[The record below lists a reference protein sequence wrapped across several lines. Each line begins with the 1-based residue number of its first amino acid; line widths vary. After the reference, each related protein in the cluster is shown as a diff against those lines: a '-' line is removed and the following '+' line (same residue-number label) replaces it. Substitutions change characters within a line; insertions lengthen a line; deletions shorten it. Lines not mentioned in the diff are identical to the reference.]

1 MIKADTDL
9 IKNALDKHYQDAIA
23 LSYDLAAHPELS
35 HKEFRSSKKIVELL
49 RKGGYEVEYPFSG
62 YDTAFCGVMDNGD
75 GPSIAILVEYDAL
88 PEIGHGCGHNL
99 HGSISVLA
107 ALAMTELKDQF
118 KGKVYVIGTPGEEE
132 EGAKIRMAEKGVFDD
147 MSLAVMMHSCGGG
160 YCIPNMDLLSLRCY
174 VIEFFGE
181 SAHAV
186 AAPWKGRSA
195 LAAAR
200 KFLDLIDARREC
212 FTPDVHVN
220 AVILDGG
227 KAPNIIPDH
236 AEVRL
241 EFRTDSMGKLEEID
255 DMIVKCMN
263 GAALALDC
271 KVTKRLG
278 FADFADMVRVEPLE
292 REIKLLFESLGKEV
306 APVLLPTGSS
316 DMGNVSY
323 RCPSIQPL
331 ISITD
336 KNYALHTK
344 EFAEATLLPEAHEAL
359 LLGANAIVQLSLK
372 VLNDDSYRREIYDDF
387 IRKRDLKQRVE
398 Y

>member
-1 MIKADTDL
+1 MMTKTDVEL
-9 IKNALDKHYQDAIA
+9 IKKAVDRHHPDAIA
-23 LSYDLAAHPELS
+23 LSDDLAAHPELS

-49 RKGGYEVEYPFSG
+49 QKGGYKVEYPFAG
-62 YDTAFCGVMDNGD
+62 YDTAFCGILDNGD

-107 ALAMTELKDQF
+107 ALAMTDLKDQF

-132 EGAKIRMAEKGVFDD
+132 EGAKIGMSEKGIFDN
-147 MSLAVMMHSCGGG
+147 MSLAVMMHSWSGGH
-160 YCIPNMDLLSLRCY
+160 CIPNMDVLSLRNY
-174 VIEFFGE
+174 VVEFFGE

-220 AVILDGG
+220 AVIIDGG

-236 AEVRL
+236 AEIRL
-241 EFRTDSMGKLEEID
+241 EFRTSSLAKLEEID
-255 DMIVKCMN
+255 DMIIKCMN

-271 KVTKRLG
+271 KVTKKFG
-278 FADFADMVRVEPLE
+278 FPDFADMVRVEPLE
-292 REIKLLFESLGKEV
+292 REIELIFESLGKKV
-306 APVLLPTGSS
+306 SPVLLPTGSS

-323 RCPSIQPL
+323 HCPSIQPL

-336 KNYALHTK
+336 KEYALHTK
-344 EFAEATLLPEAHEAL
+344 NFADATLLPEAHEAL
-359 LLGANAIVQLSLK
+359 ECGANAIVQLSLK
-372 VLNDDSYRREIYDDF
+372 VLNDDNYRKEIYDDF
-387 IRKRDLKQRVE
+387 IRKRDIKQHR
-398 Y
+398 